1 MQGDEVHIR
10 VELSG
15 FDTTNEHTKHG
26 LHIHAS
32 GSIEDACREAGGH
45 YNPHNMTHGAIDS
58 DVRHV
63 GDLGNIEEAS
73 EGRVST
79 TIVDQSGLIQ
89 FDGPHSIIGK
99 GMVVRKQY

>member
-1 MQGDEVHIR
+1 M
-10 VELSG
+10 ELSG
-15 FDTTNEHTKHG
+15 FNTTNDYTSHG
-26 LHIHAS
+26 IHIHVS
-32 GSIEDACREAGGH
+32 DSMGDACREAGGH

-63 GDLGNIEEAS
+63 GDLGNIEEDA

-99 GMVVRKQY
+99 GMVVRKQC